1 MGSSYFNVTVLGA
14 TAEQVEAALGD
25 QPALVGTERD
35 GTVAVFPAD
44 EMDLTVAQR
53 LSAALS
59 TPVVG
64 AMVFDDDILHVLT
77 WVGGAPGDEIC
88 VPDPAQVF
96 GPEMADMAAQA
107 AAEMAEMAEFGDLAD
122 MGIDPAAM
130 GAVPGTGPGPGHDAQ
145 RLVDLLGRGDA
156 AAVGRAL
163 AKDQTFASERHHD
176 VAAALGLPT
185 AVAGW
190 GYGYLTRHGE
200 DYTGGPLTEVPR
212 P

>member
-1 MGSSYFNVTVLGA
+1 MGSTYFNVTVLGA
-14 TAEQVEAALGD
+14 TAEQVVAALGD

-44 EMDLTVAQR
+44 EMDLTTARR
-53 LSAALS
+53 LSAALPA

-64 AMVFDDDILHVLT
+64 TGVFDDDILHVLT
-77 WVGGAPGDEIC
+77 WVDGAPADEIC

-96 GPEMADMAAQA
+96 GSEMADMAAQA
-107 AAEMAEMAEFGDLAD
+107 AAEMAEFGDLAD
-122 MGIDPAAM
+122 IGIDPAAM
-130 GAVPGTGPGPGHDAQ
+130 GAVPGAGPGHDAQ

-163 AKDQTFASERHHD
+163 AKDQTFASERHHE

-185 AVAGW
+185 VVAGW
-190 GYGYLTRHGE
+190 GYRYLSRHGE